1 MSSSLLKGKI
11 LKILSSYSV
20 VISLGR
26 EQGVKRGMRFIIY
39 EEGEMIKDPETNAD
53 IEKLE
58 LVKGEVEI
66 TAVQEKISIAESF
79 KTVKRVYDPLNIVS
93 YIYPREVID
102 KEKRALIEE
111 KIEEPTSPKV
121 KVGDLV
127 RQIEQ

>member
-1 MSSSLLKGKI
+1 MSSGLLKGKI

-39 EEGEMIKDPETNAD
+39 EEGEMIKDPETKAD

-79 KTVKRVYDPLNIVS
+79 KTVKRVYDPLNIS

-102 KEKRALIEE
+102 KEKKALTEE
-111 KIEEPTSPKV
+111 KIEEPSSPKV

>member
-1 MSSSLLKGKI
+1 MSSGLLKGKI

-39 EEGEMIKDPETNAD
+39 EEGEMIKDPETKAE

-79 KTVKRVYDPLNIVS
+79 KTVKRVYDPLNIS
-93 YIYPREVID
+93 FMYPREVID
-102 KEKRALIEE
+102 KEKKALTEE
-111 KIEEPTSPKV
+111 KIEEPSSPKV